1 MDYQTKQE
9 LLVAYHEA
17 RHTLE
22 AVQRVLENVLADATI
37 DAETVEVTTI
47 DEQIYNLKIEPKEL
61 AVKIDQCPLAAR
73 KRSASMAAMQPL
85 PAAVIACL

>member
-37 DAETVEVTTI
+37 DAEMVEITRTVVANAQAQLDKAHE
-47 DEQIYNLKIEPKEL
+47 KFL
-61 AVKIDQCPLAAR
+61 A
-73 KRSASMAAMQPL
+73 
-85 PAAVIACL
+85 